1 MQSVTTSEAVRRGE
15 IVAGL
20 MLAVLGGYVA
30 TQSLTWE
37 VFGRSGPGP
46 GFFPL
51 IYGTLMVVLSL
62 VLVVRSA
69 SRWSAAPSEPMD
81 WRGVGVAMVLWL
93 AFAASVPVMKYF
105 GFLIAL
111 ALLMFFIA
119 RVVFSRPIA
128 HALAAALVAP
138 PLFYAVFTFGL
149 QVRLPVGSLTGF

>member
-1 MQSVTTSEAVRRGE
+1 MQSVTASEAVRRGE

-20 MLAVLGGYVA
+20 ALAVLGAYVA

-37 VFGRSGPGP
+37 VLGRSGPGP

-51 IYGTLMVVLSL
+51 IYGALMVVLSL
-62 VLVVRSA
+62 MLVVRSA
-69 SRWSAAPSEPMD
+69 GRRSTESSDPMD
-81 WRGVGVAMVLWL
+81 WRGVGVAMSLWIT
-93 AFAASVPVMKYF
+93 FAASVLVMKYF

-119 RVVFSRPIA
+119 RVVFSRRIA